1 MTQRGIHEDS
11 DLEGAQEAY
20 HLIKG
25 MFNKLV
31 PERNT
36 YIKTPLVGHQAS
48 LRQLVMNTTKPAILN
63 HLDCYESDDEEG
75 KEEEQQEL
83 DPYADKQ
90 PGPIPKGKSRVLASQ
105 DYDSEAV
112 EQ

>member
-1 MTQRGIHEDS
+1 MVQRGIHEES